1 MSGQE
6 EQAAELQRYLYALYH
21 APTTSSR
28 EQANDWLNSWQLS
41 RAAWGLVHDILLGR
55 VRGIVLLQCRLVVVL
70 LHRRGMRHLGDAVTQ
85 SATRPLGHSAI
96 TPHVAIQPVVVAWQ
110 VQISPTPPSSEV
122 EVYYF
127 AAQTLR
133 TKITRDFEELDAGM
147 RATLPDSVLEMLGR
161 HHSVSFIRTQLSL
174 AMAMLGMHIPS
185 LAWREVSGSGR
196 LGEPGPSSMIEWVA
210 RRLYNEASMRQVL
223 LEILTVVP
231 QEAMAYHPSLLP
243 ERRREIEREMKV
255 DGLSKALE
263 VLEALMREQS
273 GVDGGQSGGL
283 SNDGIKHILEA
294 FAAWLRFGG
303 NAISPSLLAASSLIP
318 LAINSLQKE
327 EEAFYAAVDAV
338 VEIIYCSSAHGRP
351 KAELGGLVTVLV
363 AQVMA
368 LLPQFH
374 VCIQQAVDEAS
385 GKLVEEN
392 NFGEHGEQAKALARL
407 FAEVGEAYADLICEA
422 SPEVMGPVEALLDVC
437 RYPDMEVSS
446 ISFNFWHRVSFILS
460 AGKKPHNLNWEGDVL
475 PEAEAERR
483 VGAFRGHFERLV
495 MQLAEK
501 AQYPEDSEHWHSDEK
516 NDFKYT
522 RQAVGDLLL
531 DATDIIGPDSCMRL
545 VIRPLSEVSER
556 MNAGGSFEWRRAEGS
571 LYCLRSIHR
580 ASNDVQDGALL
591 LSILSS
597 LSYLPSQPT
606 LDYSVALMLG
616 AYADW
621 LAREAE
627 RDQSGNIVGLIQQLI
642 ELIVKGL
649 GNDNTSAACA
659 LSLRNICDS
668 CGRFLVAG
676 SNGAVFMEQMLE
688 LYRQA
693 QSHGDLS
700 SASNGYNAVGSTIL
714 DEEDVENILEGI
726 TMVVK
731 HLPPD
736 SKRDKVHHMIDSVV
750 QPIQMVL
757 EKASS
762 VVAVNGGLAGNAP
775 SESLVVLPLFER
787 VVTILRNVNDVDDVA
802 STLEK
807 LLPWLE
813 MALTLFELDPEASER
828 ICRVPRY
835 AVRTAK
841 RHTIRSLPAL
851 SNMLMSRFERTKH
864 SCYLYVAS
872 ELVKAF
878 GDPAEDIY
886 TQPLLSR
893 MLITSCA
900 MLGSLQAVSAKP
912 DLTDDTF
919 LLAGRGLS
927 YAPRLMM
934 TQELLVAL
942 IETSRNAILVQHLE
956 ACSSV
961 ASFLVRLLDP
971 STHRH
976 CDINQVKTLEAVF
989 QPYAGI
995 LTQLTIAG
1003 GVGALPSSRVHEM
1016 ADVLYA
1022 LLKGTQNA
1030 TESLHRVQAALALVP
1045 DSALP
1050 SNDKG
1055 RFLQLCGVIVSD
1067 QILEDDEQQLVQG
1080 LIDLSECCRRHSK
1093 VQAVVMDCLLEPQ
1106 FRVFN

>member
-1 MSGQE
+1 M
-6 EQAAELQRYLYALYH
+6 
-21 APTTSSR
+21 
-28 EQANDWLNSWQLS
+28 
-41 RAAWGLVHDILLGR
+41 
-55 VRGIVLLQCRLVVVL
+55 
-70 LHRRGMRHLGDAVTQ
+70 
-85 SATRPLGHSAI
+85 
-96 TPHVAIQPVVVAWQ
+96 
-110 VQISPTPPSSEV
+110 

-147 RATLPDSVLEMLGR
+147 RATLPGSVLEMLGR

-185 LAWREVSGSGR
+185 SVWREVSGSER
-196 LGEPGPSSMIEWVA
+196 LGEPAPSSMIEWVA
-210 RRLYNEASMRQVL
+210 RRLFNEASMRHVL
-223 LEILTVVP
+223 LEVLTVVP
-231 QEAMAYHPSLLP
+231 QEAMAYHPSILP

-263 VLEALMREQS
+263 VLEALVRE
-273 GVDGGQSGGL
+273 GAVVGGGQGQGQPGAL

-303 NAISPSLLAASSLIP
+303 NGISPSLLAASSLIP

-351 KAELGGLVTVLV
+351 KAELGGLVTLLV
-363 AQVMA
+363 VQVMA

-374 VCIQQAVDEAS
+374 ICIQQAVDEAS
-385 GKLVEEN
+385 GKLVEES
-392 NFGEHGEQAKALARL
+392 NFGEHGEQSKALARL
-407 FAEVGEAYADLICEA
+407 FAEVGEAYADLICEG

-460 AGKKPHNLNWEGDVL
+460 AGKRPHNLNWEGDVL

-483 VGAFRGHFERLV
+483 IGAFRGHFERLV
-495 MQLAEK
+495 VQLAEK
-501 AQYPEDSEHWHSDEK
+501 AKYPEDSEHWHSDEK

-531 DATDIIGPDSCMRL
+531 DAADIIGPDSCIRL

-556 MNAGGSFEWRRAEGS
+556 MNAGGAFDWRRAEGS

-580 ASNDVQDGALL
+580 ASNTVQDGALL

-627 RDQSGNIVGLIQQLI
+627 RDQSGSIVGLIQQLI

-649 GNDNTSAACA
+649 GSDHTSAACA

-668 CGRFLVAG
+668 CGSVLVAG
-676 SNGAVFMEQMLE
+676 ANGAAFMEQMLE

-693 QSHGDLS
+693 QTHGDLS
-700 SASNGYNAVGSTIL
+700 SASNGPNAAGSTIL

-736 SKRDKVHHMIDSVV
+736 VKRVKVRHMIDSVV

-762 VVAVNGGLAGNAP
+762 VVASGGGSAVNAP
-775 SESLVVLPLFER
+775 RESLVVLPLFER
-787 VVTILRNVNDVDDVA
+787 VVTILRNVDDVGDVA
-802 STLEK
+802 STLET

-813 MALTLFELDPEASER
+813 MAFTLFELDPEASER
-828 ICRVPRY
+828 VCRVPRY

-841 RHTIRSLPAL
+841 RHTAGSLPAL
-851 SNMLMSRFERTKH
+851 SSMLMVKFERTKH

-872 ELVKAF
+872 ELVKTF
-878 GDPAEDIY
+878 SEPAQDMFI
-886 TQPLLSR
+886 QPMLSR
-893 MLITSCA
+893 MLISSCS
-900 MLGSLQAVSAKP
+900 MLGSLQAVSAHP

-927 YAPRLMM
+927 YAPRLIM

-942 IETSRNAILVQHLE
+942 IETARNAILVQHRE

-961 ASFLVRLLDP
+961 SSFLVRLLDP

-976 CDINQVKTLEAVF
+976 CDVAQVQTLEAVF

-1022 LLKGTQNA
+1022 LLKGSQNA
-1030 TESLHRVQAALALVP
+1030 NESVLRVQAALALVP

-1093 VQAVVMDCLLEPQ
+1093 VQAVVMDSLLEPR